1 MACGINA
8 NVYLTQKRQE
18 RIDPPLSRPYPCE
31 YPRHEEERPNDKEW
45 DYTDRKSTRLNSSH
59 GYISYAVFCLKKKKR
74 HHVLAA
80 IPVHQSA
87 GATRL
92 YVVEGHLRPVRLL
105 YPAHP
110 EPERLMTVRS
120 SDWVRES
127 VSL

>member
-59 GYISYAVFCLKKKKR
+59 GYISYAVFCLKKKKK
-74 HHVLAA
+74 HHISTFPVTIGPLPDSRGCSTGQWHTRTTQSISYAA
-80 IPVHQSA
+80 
-87 GATRL
+87 
-92 YVVEGHLRPVRLL
+92 
-105 YPAHP
+105 
-110 EPERLMTVRS
+110 
-120 SDWVRES
+120 
-127 VSL
+127 VSTSFSHCAFLICHIGLECV